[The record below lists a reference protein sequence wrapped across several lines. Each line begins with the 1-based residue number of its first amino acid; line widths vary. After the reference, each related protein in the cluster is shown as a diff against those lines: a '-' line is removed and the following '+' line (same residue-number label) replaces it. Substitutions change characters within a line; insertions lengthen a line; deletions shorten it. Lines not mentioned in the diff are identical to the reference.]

1 MTTDQGDD
9 YRIDC
14 LLDCLLVLDLSKQQA
29 LHIDSNAIHQI
40 GFTENLDQPGIR
52 KMFFTMKK

>member
-1 MTTDQGDD
+1 M
-9 YRIDC
+9 I
-14 LLDCLLVLDLSKQQA
+14 VLDLSKQQA
-29 LHIDSNAIHQI
+29 LHIDSNAIQQI